1 MAEKEKEAVI
11 AEKEAAIAEKE
22 AVISEKEMAIAR
34 DNFDWEKQFELAI
47 DGKTAREYYESAETS
62 DDEMCS
68 MCGDFCAIKM
78 VKDHE
83 KK

>member
-1 MAEKEKEAVI
+1 MAV
-11 AEKEAAIAEKE
+11 
-22 AVISEKEMAIAR
+22 AR

-47 DGKTAREYYESAETS
+47 DGETARKYYESTSTS
-62 DDEMCS
+62 DEEMCS

-83 KK
+83 KANKN